1 MKGTLVV
8 AIINPAIINIIIIR
22 RYLSTIRLN
31 NKIIYLFE
39 SSGGRRDILKKIL
52 EIIGFVLIGGT
63 IYSYLGMIGNDL
75 RWPVFWSCAA
85 GTLAIIIYRKWMKK
99 KSENANS

>member
-1 MKGTLVV
+1 M
-8 AIINPAIINIIIIR
+8 
-22 RYLSTIRLN
+22 STFQLN

-39 SSGGRRDILKKIL
+39 SSDGRRDTMIKIL

-75 RWPVFWSCAA
+75 RWPVFWSCAIGA
-85 GTLAIIIYRKWMKK
+85 LAIIIYRKWMRKK
-99 KSENANS
+99 LEKANS

>member
-1 MKGTLVV
+1 M
-8 AIINPAIINIIIIR
+8 IS
-22 RYLSTIRLN
+22 RYLSTFHLN

-39 SSGGRRDILKKIL
+39 SIDGRRDTMIKIL

-75 RWPVFWSCAA
+75 RWPVFWSCAIGA
-85 GTLAIIIYRKWMKK
+85 LAIIIYRKWMRKK
-99 KSENANS
+99 LEKANS

>member
-1 MKGTLVV
+1 M
-8 AIINPAIINIIIIR
+8 IS
-22 RYLSTIRLN
+22 RYLSTFYLN

-39 SSGGRRDILKKIL
+39 SIDGRRDTMIKIL

-75 RWPVFWSCAA
+75 RWPVFWSCAIGA
-85 GTLAIIIYRKWMKK
+85 LAIIIYRKWMRKK
-99 KSENANS
+99 LEKANS